1 MRDTIAEA
9 RIVFT
14 EEFRRAIRGRVWQV
28 VTAIVPAILLISL
41 IVVPIIRS
49 LADDD
54 DEPKPIGYVDV
65 SGELADFGP
74 PDSSSTAL
82 PELIR
87 FPDRETGLA
96 ALISN
101 DVEIEHVFVVTED
114 FLESGNVEWLSTKSG
129 IFAGRFNRDAF
140 DRFLTVSL
148 IADRLDPPLLARVL
162 TPTSY
167 TRVNVA
173 RDGTLSADDGGE
185 QASRYLLATALTMLL
200 LMSIFMGSSALLQV
214 VAEEKENRMIEVL
227 LTSVSPSAL
236 MAGKVFALGMTALI
250 QVVVWATSVAVLAP
264 RIFDTIPAASE
275 LVIEPSTLAV
285 LVAFFLA
292 GYFLFAVTFAGIGAA
307 VTSVREAGP
316 PSTIFAMLA
325 GIPVLVGSAI
335 LSDPDGTLA
344 RVLSFIP
351 FTAPTTMMQRVSS
364 SDVSGVETLASL
376 GVTLAAG
383 VVMLFVS
390 SRVFRAGLLLYGQRM
405 TLRNVVRAVRQAG

>member
-41 IVVPIIRS
+41 IVVPIIPWCCAS
-49 LADDD
+49 AAVDQ
-54 DEPKPIGYVDV
+54 PGCHGDV
-65 SGELADFGP
+65 SGGLACFATPG
-74 PDSSSTAL
+74 SSSEVL
-82 PELIR
+82 PELMR
-87 FPDRETGLA
+87 FPDRETWLA

-173 RDGTLSADDGGE
+173 GDGTLSADDGGE

-316 PSTIFAMLA
+316 PSTILAMLA

-364 SDVSGVETLASL
+364 SDVSGFETLASL
-376 GVTLAAG
+376 AVTLAAG
-383 VVMLFVS
+383 FVMLFVA
-390 SRVFRAGLLLYGQRM
+390 SRVFRAGLLLYGRRM

>member
-9 RIVFT
+9 KIVFA
-14 EEFRRAIRGRVWQV
+14 EEFRRAIRGRAWQV
-28 VTAIVPAILLISL
+28 VTAIVPILLIVGL
-41 IVVPIIRS
+41 IVAP
-49 LADDD
+49 LFDQEDK
-54 DEPKPIGYVDV
+54 ELPKPIGYVDL
-65 SGELADFGP
+65 SGELADFGRT
-74 PDSSSTAL
+74 DSSSSAL

-87 FPDRETGLA
+87 FPDREAGLA
-96 ALISN
+96 ALIS
-101 DVEIEHVFVVTED
+101 DDFEIEHVFVVTED

-140 DRFLTVSL
+140 DRFLMVSL

-173 RDGTLSADDGGE
+173 RDVTLSADDGGE

-364 SDVSGVETLASL
+364 SDVSGFETLASL
-376 GVTLAAG
+376 AVTLAAG
-383 VVMLFVS
+383 FVMLFVA

>member
-9 RIVFT
+9 KIVFA
-14 EEFRRAIRGRVWQV
+14 EEFRRAIRGRAWQV
-28 VTAIVPAILLISL
+28 VTAIVPAILLILVIAVPAIQSL
-41 IVVPIIRS
+41 T
-49 LADDD
+49 DDD
-54 DEPKPIGYVDV
+54 DEAKPIGYVDV

-96 ALISN
+96 ALIS
-101 DVEIEHVFVVTED
+101 DDLEIEHVFVVTED
-114 FLESGNVEWLSTKSG
+114 FLQSGSVEWLSTKSG
-129 IFAGRFNRDAF
+129 IFAGRSNRNAF

-148 IADRLDPPLLARVL
+148 IADRLDPLLLARVL

-173 RDGTLSADDGGE
+173 GDGTLSADDGG
-185 QASRYLLATALTMLL
+185 SRRSRFLLATALTMLL
-200 LMSIFMGSSALLQV
+200 MMSIFMGSSALLQV

-236 MAGKVFALGMTALI
+236 MAGKVLALGVTALI
-250 QVVVWATSVAVLAP
+250 QIVVWATSVAVFAP

-275 LVIEPSTLAV
+275 LAIEPSTLAV

-307 VTSVREAGP
+307 VTSVKEAGP
-316 PSTIFAMLA
+316 PSTIFAMLG

-351 FTAPTTMMQRVSS
+351 FTAPTTMIQRVGS
-364 SDVSGVETLASL
+364 SDVSGLETLASL
-376 GVTLAAG
+376 AVTLAAG
-383 VVMLFVS
+383 FVMLFVS
-390 SRVFRAGLLLYGQRM
+390 SKVFRAGLLLYGQRM
-405 TLRNVVRAVRQAG
+405 TLGNVVRAVRQAG

>member
-65 SGELADFGP
+65 SGELADFGRT
-74 PDSSSTAL
+74 DSSLTGL
-82 PELIR
+82 PELIG
-87 FPDRETGLA
+87 FPDREAGLA
-96 ALISN
+96 ALIS
-101 DVEIEHVFVVTED
+101 DDFEIEHVFVVADD

-129 IFAGRFNRDAF
+129 IFSGRSNRSAF

-162 TPTSY
+162 TPASY
-167 TRVNVA
+167 TRVRVA
-173 RDGTLSADDGGE
+173 GDGTLSADDGGE

-364 SDVSGVETLASL
+364 SDVSGFETLASL
-376 GVTLAAG
+376 AVTLAAG
-383 VVMLFVS
+383 FVMLFVA